1 MFFVLRAAPL
11 ALNTLLHDSLHKL
24 PTISQDTVRFVVAV
38 TVVVV
43 LAVGYSVTDDPGG
56 RCYLICQ
63 ICWPC
68 PVIKAPGPRHIIN
81 YDVKT

>member
-1 MFFVLRAAPL
+1 MLRAASL
-11 ALNTLLHDSLHKL
+11 ALHAPLHDSLHKL
-24 PTISQDTVRFVVAV
+24 PTISQDTARFVVAV
-38 TVVVV
+38 LGVVVVV
-43 LAVGYSVTDDPGG
+43 LAVGYSVTVDPRG

-68 PVIKAPGPRHIIN
+68 PVIKAPGPRRIIN

>member
-1 MFFVLRAAPL
+1 MFFLLRAASL

-38 TVVVV
+38 AVVV

-56 RCYLICQ
+56 SLLFNMSNMLALPSY
-63 ICWPC
+63 
-68 PVIKAPGPRHIIN
+68 
-81 YDVKT
+81 